1 MVAWLLILETFQIYA
16 NFLGYLTD
24 KWNIMQLAEIGLIFS
39 IFVIDI
45 NGASEQHRQN
55 LPIFASS
62 VTFIMCLQM
71 YYWSRINFEVSKY
84 EYIIMNSIQGTRY
97 FMMLC
102 LITILAY
109 GLSTMVLDVT
119 QLNLESDE
127 QDYEQFIGE
136 KTVSRATDAV
146 FTQYLLML
154 GEFEILGNEA
164 LTGYER
170 RSQNWIWLLFFAAT
184 LITNVVFFNQLVS
197 VIGSEYNKLWEKKER
212 WGFV

>member
-84 EYIIMNSIQGTRY
+84 EYIIMNSI
-97 FMMLC
+97 
-102 LITILAY
+102 
-109 GLSTMVLDVT
+109 
-119 QLNLESDE
+119 
-127 QDYEQFIGE
+127 
-136 KTVSRATDAV
+136 
-146 FTQYLLML
+146 
-154 GEFEILGNEA
+154 
-164 LTGYER
+164 
-170 RSQNWIWLLFFAAT
+170 
-184 LITNVVFFNQLVS
+184 
-197 VIGSEYNKLWEKKER
+197 
-212 WGFV
+212 